1 MKPESMQ
8 ADLIAALQDQGLRIT
23 KARKA
28 LTLEIES
35 RRGTFTAEEISES
48 LPEVGRATVFRTLK
62 VLVDSGTICRV
73 NTPLGAPIYTRARVE
88 HHHHTYC
95 VNCADVQEIRLSNV
109 ELMLEPLGRE
119 VKGQIVGHS
128 VDLFIIC
135 DRCVDAVS
143 QPST

>member
-8 ADLIAALQDQGLRIT
+8 ADLVAALQDQGLRIT

-28 LTLEIES
+28 LTLEIE
-35 RRGTFTAEEISES
+35 RRIGTFTAEEISES
-48 LPEVGRATVFRTLK
+48 LPEVRRATVFRTLK

-73 NTPLGAPIYTRARVE
+73 NTPFGAPIYTRAMLE

-95 VNCADVQEIRLSNV
+95 VNCSDVQEIQLSNI
-109 ELMLEPLGRE
+109 ELMLEPLDRE
-119 VKGQIVGHS
+119 VKGKIVGHS

-135 DRCVDAVS
+135 DRCFAAAVS
-143 QPST
+143 T

>member
-28 LTLEIES
+28 LVLEIES
-35 RRGTFTAEEISES
+35 RSGTFTAEEISES

-62 VLVDSGTICRV
+62 VLVDGGTICRV

-95 VNCADVQEIRLSNV
+95 VN
-109 ELMLEPLGRE
+109 
-119 VKGQIVGHS
+119 
-128 VDLFIIC
+128 
-135 DRCVDAVS
+135 
-143 QPST
+143 